1 MSDNQPVT
9 EIRVLIADDQAA
21 VREGLALLLDTM
33 SDVTVVGQAGD
44 GLEATELA
52 AELRP
57 DVVLMDLNMPRRD
70 GIEATARIL
79 AANDAIRVV
88 VLTTYED
95 DTSIVGALNAGALGY
110 LTKAATRADIERA
123 VKAAAA
129 GQAILDPAVQRQ
141 LLAAARGGA
150 AGGVGGG
157 GGAGAGGRAGAGTA
171 ADAGTLAG
179 SATGAAPTR
188 PAEPAPD
195 DLSPREGDVLRL
207 IAAGHSNREIAKILF
222 VGEAT
227 VKSHI
232 NRIFTKTGC
241 RDRAQAV
248 QYAFTHGY
256 ADGKS

>member
-1 MSDNQPVT
+1 VT

-21 VREGLALLLDTM
+21 VREGLALLLETM
-33 SDVTVVGQAGD
+33 SEVSVVGQAGD
-44 GLEATELA
+44 GLEAAALA
-52 AELRP
+52 AELSP
-57 DVVLMDLNMPRRD
+57 DVVLMDLNMPRSD
-70 GIEATARIL
+70 GIEATATIL
-79 AANDAIRVV
+79 AANPDIRVV

-95 DTSIVGALNAGALGY
+95 DASIVGALRAGALGY

-129 GQAILDPAVQRQ
+129 GQAILDPSVQRQ
-141 LLAAARGGA
+141 LLAAATGGSTSTAAATNGA
-150 AGGVGGG
+150 ARTPV
-157 GGAGAGGRAGAGTA
+157 
-171 ADAGTLAG
+171 
-179 SATGAAPTR
+179 
-188 PAEPAPD
+188 AEPEAAD
-195 DLSPREGDVLRL
+195 DLSPREADVLRL
-207 IAAGHSNREIAKILF
+207 IAAGHSNREIAKKLF

-256 ADGKS
+256 ADPGTK

>member
-1 MSDNQPVT
+1 VT

-21 VREGLALLLDTM
+21 VREGLALLLETM

-44 GLEATELA
+44 GLEAAALA
-52 AELRP
+52 AELAP
-57 DVVLMDLNMPRRD
+57 DVVLMDLNMPRSD
-70 GIEATARIL
+70 GIEATATIL
-79 AANDAIRVV
+79 AANPDIRVV

-95 DTSIVGALNAGALGY
+95 DTSIVGALRAGALGY

-141 LLAAARGGA
+141 LLAAATGA
-150 AGGVGGG
+150 SANPGTGTGT
-157 GGAGAGGRAGAGTA
+157 GTA
-171 ADAGTLAG
+171 T
-179 SATGAAPTR
+179 APTAD
-188 PAEPAPD
+188 PEPAD
-195 DLSPREGDVLRL
+195 DLSPREADVLRL
-207 IAAGHSNREIAKILF
+207 IAAGHSNREIAKKLF

-256 ADGKS
+256 ADPGIKQ

>member
-1 MSDNQPVT
+1 MT

-21 VREGLALLLDTM
+21 VREGLALLLETM

-44 GLEATELA
+44 GLEAAALA
-52 AELRP
+52 AELAP
-57 DVVLMDLNMPRRD
+57 DVVLMDLNMPRSD
-70 GIEATARIL
+70 GIEATATIL
-79 AANDAIRVV
+79 AANPDIRVV

-95 DTSIVGALNAGALGY
+95 DTSIVGALRAGALGY

-141 LLAAARGGA
+141 LLAAATGA
-150 AGGVGGG
+150 SASPGT
-157 GGAGAGGRAGAGTA
+157 GAGT
-171 ADAGTLAG
+171 GT
-179 SATGAAPTR
+179 ATAPTAD
-188 PAEPAPD
+188 PEPAD
-195 DLSPREGDVLRL
+195 DLSPREADVLRL
-207 IAAGHSNREIAKILF
+207 IAAGHSNREIAKKLF

-256 ADGKS
+256 ADPGIKK

>member
-1 MSDNQPVT
+1 VT

-21 VREGLALLLDTM
+21 VREGLALLLETM
-33 SDVTVVGQAGD
+33 SEVSVVGQAGD
-44 GLEATELA
+44 GLEAAALA
-52 AELRP
+52 AELAP
-57 DVVLMDLNMPRRD
+57 DVVLMDLNMPRAD
-70 GIEATARIL
+70 GIAATSTIL
-79 AANDAIRVV
+79 AANPDIRVV

-95 DTSIVGALNAGALGY
+95 DASIVGALRAGALGY

-141 LLAAARGGA
+141 LLAAATGGA
-150 AGGVGGG
+150 TN
-157 GGAGAGGRAGAGTA
+157 TA
-171 ADAGTLAG
+171 AA
-179 SATGAAPTR
+179 ATNGAAKSPG
-188 PAEPAPD
+188 AEPEAAD
-195 DLSPREGDVLRL
+195 DLSPREADVLRL
-207 IAAGHSNREIAKILF
+207 IAAGHSNREIAKKLF

-256 ADGKS
+256 ADPGGK

>member
-1 MSDNQPVT
+1 VT

-21 VREGLALLLDTM
+21 VREGLALLLETM
-33 SDVTVVGQAGD
+33 SDVNVVGQAGD
-44 GLEATELA
+44 GLEAAELA
-52 AELRP
+52 AELTP
-57 DVVLMDLNMPRRD
+57 DVVLMDLNMPRAD
-70 GIEATARIL
+70 GIEATSTIL
-79 AANDAIRVV
+79 AANPEIRVV

-95 DTSIVGALNAGALGY
+95 DASIVGALRAGALGY
-110 LTKAATRADIERA
+110 LTKAAKRADIERA

-141 LLAAARGGA
+141 LLAAATGGA
-150 AGGVGGG
+150 TGP
-157 GGAGAGGRAGAGTA
+157 A
-171 ADAGTLAG
+171 AN
-179 SATGAAPTR
+179 SAAKAPKA
-188 PAEPAPD
+188 PSAEPEPVD
-195 DLSPREGDVLRL
+195 DLSPREADVLRL
-207 IAAGHSNREIAKILF
+207 IAAGHSNREIAKKLF

-256 ADGKS
+256 ADPSTK

>member
-1 MSDNQPVT
+1 VRDNPTVT

-21 VREGLALLLDTM
+21 VREGLALLLETM

-44 GLEATELA
+44 GLEAAALA
-52 AELRP
+52 AELAP
-57 DVVLMDLNMPRRD
+57 DVVLMDLNMPRSD
-70 GIEATARIL
+70 GIEATSTIL
-79 AANDAIRVV
+79 AANPGIRVV

-95 DTSIVGALNAGALGY
+95 DTSIVGALRAGALGY

-129 GQAILDPAVQRQ
+129 GQAILDPTVQRQ
-141 LLAAARGGA
+141 LLAAATGA
-150 AGGVGGG
+150 
-157 GGAGAGGRAGAGTA
+157 TA
-171 ADAGTLAG
+171 ANSTAK
-179 SATGAAPTR
+179 AA
-188 PAEPAPD
+188 AEPEAAD
-195 DLSPREGDVLRL
+195 DLSPREADVLRL
-207 IAAGHSNREIAKILF
+207 IAAGHSNREIAKKLF

-256 ADGKS
+256 ADPGTK

>member
-1 MSDNQPVT
+1 LRHNPGVT
-9 EIRVLIADDQAA
+9 DIRVLIADDQAA
-21 VREGLALLLDTM
+21 VREGLALLLETM
-33 SDVTVVGQAGD
+33 SGVTVVGQAAD
-44 GLEATELA
+44 GLEAAALA
-52 AELRP
+52 AELTP
-57 DVVLMDLNMPRRD
+57 DVVLMDLNMPRAD
-70 GIEATARIL
+70 GIEATSRVL
-79 AANDAIRVV
+79 AQNADIRVV

-95 DTSIVGALNAGALGY
+95 DKSIVGALRAGALGY

-141 LLAAARGGA
+141 LLAAA
-150 AGGVGGG
+150 
-157 GGAGAGGRAGAGTA
+157 TA
-171 ADAGTLAG
+171 A
-179 SATGAAPTR
+179 
-188 PAEPAPD
+188 PAKTEPEPAGD
-195 DLSPREGDVLRL
+195 ELSPREADVLRL
-207 IAAGHSNREIAKILF
+207 IAAGHSNREIAKKLF

-256 ADGKS
+256 AAADDR

>member
-1 MSDNQPVT
+1 MT

-21 VREGLALLLDTM
+21 VREGLALLLETM
-33 SDVTVVGQAGD
+33 SEVSVVGQAAD
-44 GLEATELA
+44 GLEAAALA
-52 AELRP
+52 AELAP
-57 DVVLMDLNMPRRD
+57 DVVLMDLNMPRAD
-70 GIEATARIL
+70 GIEATATIL
-79 AANDAIRVV
+79 AANPDIRVV

-95 DTSIVGALNAGALGY
+95 DTSIVGALRAGALGY

-141 LLAAARGGA
+141 LLAAATGGA
-150 AGGVGGG
+150 TGANAGM
-157 GGAGAGGRAGAGTA
+157 GAGAAAGAGA
-171 ADAGTLAG
+171 AN
-179 SATGAAPTR
+179 GAAKT
-188 PAEPAPD
+188 PASESEAAD
-195 DLSPREGDVLRL
+195 DLSPREADVLRL
-207 IAAGHSNREIAKILF
+207 IAAGHSNREIAKKLF

-256 ADGKS
+256 ADPGSK

>member
-1 MSDNQPVT
+1 MTD
-9 EIRVLIADDQAA
+9 IRVLIADDQAA

-33 SDVTVVGQAGD
+33 SGVTVVGQAAD
-44 GLEATELA
+44 GLEAAELA
-52 AELRP
+52 AELTP
-57 DVVLMDLNMPRRD
+57 DVVLMDLNMPRAD
-70 GIEATARIL
+70 GIEATSRVL
-79 AANDAIRVV
+79 AENPEIRVV

-95 DTSIVGALNAGALGY
+95 DKSIVGALRAGALGY

-141 LLAAARGGA
+141 LLAAA
-150 AGGVGGG
+150 
-157 GGAGAGGRAGAGTA
+157 TA
-171 ADAGTLAG
+171 APAAQ
-179 SATGAAPTR
+179 AAPAAGAAPAR
-188 PAEPAPD
+188 SVLEPPGD
-195 DLSPREGDVLRL
+195 DLSPREADVLRL
-207 IAAGHSNREIAKILF
+207 IAAGHSNREIAKKLF

-256 ADGKS
+256 AEPAN

>member
-1 MSDNQPVT
+1 MTD
-9 EIRVLIADDQAA
+9 IRVLIADDQAA

-33 SDVTVVGQAGD
+33 SGVSVVGQAAD
-44 GLEATELA
+44 GLEAAALA
-52 AELRP
+52 AELAP
-57 DVVLMDLNMPRRD
+57 DVVLMDLNMPRAD
-70 GIEATARIL
+70 GIEATSRVL
-79 AANDAIRVV
+79 AENPEIRVV

-95 DTSIVGALNAGALGY
+95 DKSIVGALRAGALGY

-141 LLAAARGGA
+141 LLAAATAAPSGLPGPTAAGA
-150 AGGVGGG
+150 AKSEPE
-157 GGAGAGGRAGAGTA
+157 
-171 ADAGTLAG
+171 
-179 SATGAAPTR
+179 SAT
-188 PAEPAPD
+188 D
-195 DLSPREGDVLRL
+195 DLSPREADVLRL
-207 IAAGHSNREIAKILF
+207 IAAGHSNREIAKKLF

-256 ADGKS
+256 AEPS

>member
-1 MSDNQPVT
+1 VT

-21 VREGLALLLDTM
+21 VREGLALLLETM

-44 GLEATELA
+44 GLEAAALA
-52 AELRP
+52 AELAP
-57 DVVLMDLNMPRRD
+57 DVVLMDLNMPRSD
-70 GIEATARIL
+70 GIEATATIL
-79 AANDAIRVV
+79 AANPDIRVV

-95 DTSIVGALNAGALGY
+95 DTSIVGALRAGALGY

-141 LLAAARGGA
+141 LLAAATGA
-150 AGGVGGG
+150 SASPGT
-157 GGAGAGGRAGAGTA
+157 GAGT
-171 ADAGTLAG
+171 GT
-179 SATGAAPTR
+179 ATAPTAD
-188 PAEPAPD
+188 PEPAD
-195 DLSPREGDVLRL
+195 DLSPREADVLRL
-207 IAAGHSNREIAKILF
+207 IAAGHSNREIAKKLF

-256 ADGKS
+256 ADPGIKK

>member
-1 MSDNQPVT
+1 VT

-21 VREGLALLLDTM
+21 VREGLALLLETM
-33 SDVTVVGQAGD
+33 SEVTVVGQAGD
-44 GLEATELA
+44 GLEAAALAGELK
-52 AELRP
+52 P
-57 DVVLMDLNMPRRD
+57 DVVLMDLNMPRSD

-79 AANDAIRVV
+79 EADPGIRVV

-95 DTSIVGALNAGALGY
+95 DTSIVGALRAGALGY

-129 GQAILDPAVQRQ
+129 GQAILDSTVQRQ
-141 LLAAARGGA
+141 LLAAATGN
-150 AGGVGGG
+150 GGG
-157 GGAGAGGRAGAGTA
+157 SSSSAANTA
-171 ADAGTLAG
+171 V
-179 SATGAAPTR
+179 
-188 PAEPAPD
+188 AEPGNAD
-195 DLSPREGDVLRL
+195 DLSPREADVLRL
-207 IAAGHSNREIAKILF
+207 IAAGHSNREIAKKLF

-256 ADGKS
+256 ADLGGK

>member
-1 MSDNQPVT
+1 MT

-21 VREGLALLLDTM
+21 VREGLALLLETM

-44 GLEATELA
+44 GLEAAALA
-52 AELRP
+52 AELAP
-57 DVVLMDLNMPRRD
+57 DVVLMDLNMPRSD
-70 GIEATARIL
+70 GIEATATIR
-79 AANDAIRVV
+79 AANPDIRVV

-95 DTSIVGALNAGALGY
+95 DTSIVGALRAGALGY

-141 LLAAARGGA
+141 LLAAA
-150 AGGVGGG
+150 
-157 GGAGAGGRAGAGTA
+157 
-171 ADAGTLAG
+171 
-179 SATGAAPTR
+179 TGASTVTGTSTATTP
-188 PAEPAPD
+188 PAESEPAD
-195 DLSPREGDVLRL
+195 DLSPREADVLRL
-207 IAAGHSNREIAKILF
+207 IAAGHSNREIAKKLF

-256 ADGKS
+256 ADPGAK

>member
-1 MSDNQPVT
+1 MT

-21 VREGLALLLDTM
+21 VREGLALLLETM

-44 GLEATELA
+44 GLEAAALASELG
-52 AELRP
+52 P
-57 DVVLMDLNMPRRD
+57 DVVLMDLNMPRSD
-70 GIEATARIL
+70 GIEATATIL
-79 AANDAIRVV
+79 AADPGIRVV

-95 DTSIVGALNAGALGY
+95 DTSIVGALRAGALGY

-141 LLAAARGGA
+141 LLAAATG
-150 AGGVGGG
+150 
-157 GGAGAGGRAGAGTA
+157 
-171 ADAGTLAG
+171 
-179 SATGAAPTR
+179 ATGANAGNGAAKAPA
-188 PAEPAPD
+188 AEPEPAD
-195 DLSPREGDVLRL
+195 DLSPREADVLRL
-207 IAAGHSNREIAKILF
+207 IASGHSNREIAKKLF

-256 ADGKS
+256 ADPGAKSG

>member
-1 MSDNQPVT
+1 MT

-21 VREGLALLLDTM
+21 VREGLALLLETM
-33 SDVTVVGQAGD
+33 SEVSVVGQAGD
-44 GLEATELA
+44 GLEAAALA
-52 AELRP
+52 AELAP
-57 DVVLMDLNMPRRD
+57 DVVLMDLNMPRAD
-70 GIEATARIL
+70 GIEATATIL
-79 AANDAIRVV
+79 AANPAIRIV

-95 DTSIVGALNAGALGY
+95 DKSIVGALRAGALGY

-141 LLAAARGGA
+141 LLAAATGNG

-157 GGAGAGGRAGAGTA
+157 ANGSGSGTNA
-171 ADAGTLAG
+171 ASST
-179 SATGAAPTR
+179 ATT
-188 PAEPAPD
+188 PATSPEPAD
-195 DLSPREGDVLRL
+195 DLSPREADVLRL
-207 IAAGHSNREIAKILF
+207 IAAGHSNREIAKKLF

-256 ADGKS
+256 ADPGTK

>member
-1 MSDNQPVT
+1 MTD
-9 EIRVLIADDQAA
+9 IRVLIADDQAA

-33 SDVTVVGQAGD
+33 SGVSVVGQAAD
-44 GLEATELA
+44 GLAAAELA
-52 AELRP
+52 AELTP
-57 DVVLMDLNMPRRD
+57 DVVLMDLNMPRAD
-70 GIEATARIL
+70 GIEATSRIL
-79 AANDAIRVV
+79 AQNPDIRVV

-95 DTSIVGALNAGALGY
+95 DTSIVGALRAGALGY

-141 LLAAARGGA
+141 LLAAATAPSAKPEPGSTA
-150 AGGVGGG
+150 PAG
-157 GGAGAGGRAGAGTA
+157 
-171 ADAGTLAG
+171 
-179 SATGAAPTR
+179 
-188 PAEPAPD
+188 D
-195 DLSPREGDVLRL
+195 DLSPREADVLRL
-207 IAAGHSNREIAKILF
+207 IAAGHSNREIAKKLF

-256 ADGKS
+256 AEPGP

>member
-1 MSDNQPVT
+1 MRDNPRVT
-9 EIRVLIADDQAA
+9 DIRVLIADDQAA

-33 SDVTVVGQAGD
+33 SGVTVVGQAAD
-44 GLEATELA
+44 GLEAAELA
-52 AELRP
+52 AELTP
-57 DVVLMDLNMPRRD
+57 DVVLMDLNMPRAD
-70 GIEATARIL
+70 GIEATSRVL
-79 AANDAIRVV
+79 TENPDIRVV

-95 DTSIVGALNAGALGY
+95 DTSIVGALRAGALGY

-141 LLAAARGGA
+141 LLAAATAAPA
-150 AGGVGGG
+150 AGPASA
-157 GGAGAGGRAGAGTA
+157 AGPARSEPESAGGP
-171 ADAGTLAG
+171 G
-179 SATGAAPTR
+179 SG
-188 PAEPAPD
+188 D
-195 DLSPREGDVLRL
+195 DLSPREADVLRL
-207 IAAGHSNREIAKILF
+207 IAAGHSNREIAKKLF

-256 ADGKS
+256 AEPGS

>member
-1 MSDNQPVT
+1 MT

-21 VREGLALLLDTM
+21 VREGLALLLETM
-33 SDVTVVGQAGD
+33 SDVNVVGQAGD
-44 GLEATELA
+44 GLEAAELA
-52 AELRP
+52 AELAP
-57 DVVLMDLNMPRRD
+57 DVVLMDLNMPRAS
-70 GIEATARIL
+70 GIEATSTIL
-79 AANDAIRVV
+79 AANPDIRVV

-95 DTSIVGALNAGALGY
+95 DASIVGALRAGALGY
-110 LTKAATRADIERA
+110 LTKAAKRADIERA

-141 LLAAARGGA
+141 LLAAATNGVAGPA
-150 AGGVGGG
+150 AGGV
-157 GGAGAGGRAGAGTA
+157 AK
-171 ADAGTLAG
+171 
-179 SATGAAPTR
+179 APA
-188 PAEPAPD
+188 AEPEPVD
-195 DLSPREGDVLRL
+195 DLSPREADVLRL
-207 IAAGHSNREIAKILF
+207 IAAGHSNREIAKKLF

-256 ADGKS
+256 ADPSAK

>member
-1 MSDNQPVT
+1 VT

-21 VREGLALLLDTM
+21 VREGLALLLETM
-33 SDVTVVGQAGD
+33 SEVSVVGQAGD
-44 GLEATELA
+44 GLEAVALA
-52 AELRP
+52 AELAP
-57 DVVLMDLNMPRRD
+57 DVVLMDLNMPRSD
-70 GIEATARIL
+70 GIEATSRIL
-79 AANDAIRVV
+79 AADPDIRVV

-95 DTSIVGALNAGALGY
+95 DTSIVGALRAGALGY

-141 LLAAARGGA
+141 LLAAATGN
-150 AGGVGGG
+150 
-157 GGAGAGGRAGAGTA
+157 GTS
-171 ADAGTLAG
+171 GG
-179 SATGAAPTR
+179 SATKAAV
-188 PAEPAPD
+188 AEPEPAD
-195 DLSPREGDVLRL
+195 DLSPREADVLRL
-207 IAAGHSNREIAKILF
+207 IAAGHSNREIAKKLF

-256 ADGKS
+256 AGPGAKS

>member
-1 MSDNQPVT
+1 VT

-21 VREGLALLLDTM
+21 VREGLALLLETM
-33 SDVTVVGQAGD
+33 SGVDVVGQAGD
-44 GLEATELA
+44 GLEAAELA
-52 AELRP
+52 GELVP
-57 DVVLMDLNMPRRD
+57 DVVLMDLNMPRAD
-70 GIEATARIL
+70 GIEATSRIL
-79 AANDAIRVV
+79 AANPAIRVV

-95 DTSIVGALNAGALGY
+95 DTSIVGALRAGALGY

-141 LLAAARGGA
+141 LLAAATG
-150 AGGVGGG
+150 GGVGASTGNST
-157 GGAGAGGRAGAGTA
+157 ATAPAASSFGTETA
-171 ADAGTLAG
+171 
-179 SATGAAPTR
+179 
-188 PAEPAPD
+188 D
-195 DLSPREGDVLRL
+195 DLSPREADVLRL
-207 IAAGHSNREIAKILF
+207 IAAGHSNREIAKKLF

-256 ADGKS
+256 ADPGGGK

>member
-1 MSDNQPVT
+1 VRDNPRVT
-9 EIRVLIADDQAA
+9 DIRVLIADDQAA

-33 SDVTVVGQAGD
+33 SGVTVVGQAAD
-44 GLEATELA
+44 GLEAATLA
-52 AELRP
+52 ADLTP
-57 DVVLMDLNMPRRD
+57 DVVLMDLNMPRAD
-70 GIEATARIL
+70 GIEATSRVL
-79 AANDAIRVV
+79 AENPDIRVV

-95 DTSIVGALNAGALGY
+95 DKSIVGALRAGALGY

-141 LLAAARGGA
+141 LLAAATSAPAGTEPA
-150 AGGVGGG
+150 AGK
-157 GGAGAGGRAGAGTA
+157 AETEP
-171 ADAGTLAG
+171 AG
-179 SATGAAPTR
+179 SSG
-188 PAEPAPD
+188 D
-195 DLSPREGDVLRL
+195 DLSPREADVLRL
-207 IAAGHSNREIAKILF
+207 IAAGHSNREIAKKLF

-256 ADGKS
+256 AEPGK

>member
-1 MSDNQPVT
+1 VT

-21 VREGLALLLDTM
+21 VREGLALLLETM

-44 GLEATELA
+44 GLEAAALA
-52 AELRP
+52 AELAP
-57 DVVLMDLNMPRRD
+57 DVVLMDLNMPRSD
-70 GIEATARIL
+70 GIEATATIL
-79 AANDAIRVV
+79 AANPDIRVV

-95 DTSIVGALNAGALGY
+95 DTSIVGALRAGALGY

-141 LLAAARGGA
+141 LLAAATGA
-150 AGGVGGG
+150 SASPGTGTGT
-157 GGAGAGGRAGAGTA
+157 GAGT
-171 ADAGTLAG
+171 GT
-179 SATGAAPTR
+179 ATAPTAD
-188 PAEPAPD
+188 PEPAD
-195 DLSPREGDVLRL
+195 DLSPREADVLRL
-207 IAAGHSNREIAKILF
+207 IAAGHSNREIAKKLF

-256 ADGKS
+256 ADPGIKK

>member
-1 MSDNQPVT
+1 MSDNHPVT
-9 EIRVLIADDQAA
+9 DIRVLIADDQAA

-33 SDVTVVGQAGD
+33 SGVTVVGQAGD
-44 GLEATELA
+44 GLVATDLA
-52 AELRP
+52 AELTP
-57 DVVLMDLNMPRRD
+57 DVVLMDLNMPRCD

-95 DTSIVGALNAGALGY
+95 DTSIVRALNAGALGY

-141 LLAAARGGA
+141 LLAAAT
-150 AGGVGGG
+150 GGVS
-157 GGAGAGGRAGAGTA
+157 GAGRVSGVSGPLA
-171 ADAGTLAG
+171 ATVG
-179 SATGAAPTR
+179 R
-188 PAEPAPD
+188 PAGDPATPTPAPD
-195 DLSPREGDVLRL
+195 ELSPREADVLRL

-222 VGEAT
+222 VGETT

-256 ADGKS
+256 AGPNS

>member
-1 MSDNQPVT
+1 MT

-21 VREGLALLLDTM
+21 VREGLALLLETM
-33 SDVTVVGQAGD
+33 SEVSVVGQAGD
-44 GLEATELA
+44 GLEAAALA
-52 AELRP
+52 AELKP
-57 DVVLMDLNMPRRD
+57 DVVLMDLNMPRSD
-70 GIEATARIL
+70 GIEATGKIL
-79 AANDAIRVV
+79 AADPGIRVV

-95 DTSIVGALNAGALGY
+95 DTSIVGALRAGALGY

-141 LLAAARGGA
+141 LLAAATGNGA
-150 AGGVGGG
+150 GT
-157 GGAGAGGRAGAGTA
+157 GAGASPAAGN
-171 ADAGTLAG
+171 
-179 SATGAAPTR
+179 APV
-188 PAEPAPD
+188 AEPENAD
-195 DLSPREGDVLRL
+195 DLSPREADVLRL
-207 IAAGHSNREIAKILF
+207 IAAGHSNREIAKKLF

-256 ADGKS
+256 AEPSGK

>member
-1 MSDNQPVT
+1 MT

-33 SDVTVVGQAGD
+33 SDVAVVGQAGD
-44 GLEATELA
+44 GLEAAALA
-52 AELRP
+52 AELAP
-57 DVVLMDLNMPRRD
+57 DVVLMDLNMPRSD
-70 GIEATARIL
+70 GIEATSTIL
-79 AANDAIRVV
+79 AANPDIRVV

-95 DTSIVGALNAGALGY
+95 DTSIVGALRAGALGY

-141 LLAAARGGA
+141 LLAAATGGGMSAGPANGGA
-150 AGGVGGG
+150 AKAP
-157 GGAGAGGRAGAGTA
+157 GA
-171 ADAGTLAG
+171 D
-179 SATGAAPTR
+179 S
-188 PAEPAPD
+188 EPAD
-195 DLSPREGDVLRL
+195 DLSPREADVLRL
-207 IAAGHSNREIAKILF
+207 IAAGHSNREIAKKLF

-256 ADGKS
+256 ADPGGK

>member
-1 MSDNQPVT
+1 VT

-21 VREGLALLLDTM
+21 VREGLALLLETM

-44 GLEATELA
+44 GLEAAALA
-52 AELRP
+52 AELAP
-57 DVVLMDLNMPRRD
+57 DVVLMDLNMPRSD
-70 GIEATARIL
+70 GIEATATIL
-79 AANDAIRVV
+79 AANPDIRVV

-95 DTSIVGALNAGALGY
+95 DTSIVGALRAGALGY

-141 LLAAARGGA
+141 LLAAATGA
-150 AGGVGGG
+150 SASPGTGTGTGT
-157 GGAGAGGRAGAGTA
+157 GTA
-171 ADAGTLAG
+171 T
-179 SATGAAPTR
+179 APTAD
-188 PAEPAPD
+188 PEPAD
-195 DLSPREGDVLRL
+195 DLSPREADVLRL
-207 IAAGHSNREIAKILF
+207 IAAGHSNREIAKKLF

-256 ADGKS
+256 ADPGIKQ